1 MHILAQTPEWRHWR
15 KLILAHFDKSMSSNL
30 RENTFSAQLILVQRV
45 LCANAAKYN
54 RPPNFLVLHLPD
66 YLPHAKLYPSTDLAQ
81 FHGTVWV
88 FSGSFTDFTFFGFPS
103 FSN

>member
-30 RENTFSAQLILVQRV
+30 RENTFSAQLILAQRV

-54 RPPNFLVLHLPD
+54 RPPNYLVLQ
-66 YLPHAKLYPSTDLAQ
+66 YGGKSGKLTLSIHQ
-81 FHGTVWV
+81 V
-88 FSGSFTDFTFFGFPS
+88 
-103 FSN
+103 